1 MHIKLIVA
9 FSTCILTIFLY
20 ACVPTDNTG
29 TQESH
34 KESPSAFSNEIEST
48 FVINTN
54 TGVFHSLSCT
64 IVQHMN
70 SDNIEYTKLEYDNL
84 IEKGYIPCDKCISG
98 PISETGIDST
108 DSGDIINYTPDKNAN
123 KIIASYNKNTPSSKI
138 TADQITYESTAGGYH
153 TYIVKDGIKYEIS
166 YADGYYLQMGAS
178 NEGVSEEAFKQDMVA
193 FLGALIGT
201 TNAQQRINESV
212 QSGDLVKQGF
222 YTITCSGQS
231 FHLSD
236 DSWG

>member
-1 MHIKLIVA
+1 M
-9 FSTCILTIFLY
+9 
-20 ACVPTDNTG
+20 
-29 TQESH
+29 
-34 KESPSAFSNEIEST
+34 
-48 FVINTN
+48 
-54 TGVFHSLSCT
+54 
-64 IVQHMN
+64 
-70 SDNIEYTKLEYDNL
+70 EYTKLEYDDL
-84 IEKGYIPCDKCISG
+84 VEKGYKPCDKCISET
-98 PISETGIDST
+98 ISETSMDST
-108 DSGDIINYTPDKNAN
+108 NSGDIFNYTPDKDAN
-123 KIIASYNKNTPSSKI
+123 KIIASYNKNTTSSKI

-153 TYIVKDGIKYEIS
+153 TYIVKDGIKYEIY

-178 NEGVSEEAFKQDMVA
+178 NDGVSEDAFKQEMVA